1 MVASDLLIDSETL
14 LSARYIST
22 MLSSGDM
29 VLTITDV
36 VLTLKEL
43 LEGKH
48 MCKWYILV
56 PVLRKQS
63 TIISIDN

>member
-1 MVASDLLIDSETL
+1 MVASDLLIDSETV

-22 MLSSGDM
+22 MLSSGDT

-36 VLTLKEL
+36 VFTLKEF

-48 MCKWYILV
+48 MCK
-56 PVLRKQS
+56 
-63 TIISIDN
+63 